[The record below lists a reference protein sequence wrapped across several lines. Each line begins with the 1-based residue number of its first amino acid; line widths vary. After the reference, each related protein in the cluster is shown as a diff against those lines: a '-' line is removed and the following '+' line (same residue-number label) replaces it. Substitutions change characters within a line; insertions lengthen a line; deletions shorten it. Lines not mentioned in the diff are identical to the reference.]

1 MTIPFLLE
9 HTQTDSLLLGQRCF
23 PKNILNNLEKTLD
36 ANNRNKSFLKIIEIT
51 CFTIILPYIIF
62 LQPILDQKFPWFLQI
77 NESYGKII

>member
-9 HTQTDSLLLGQRCF
+9 HTQTDFLLLGQRCF
-23 PKNILNNLEKTLD
+23 PKNILNNLEKTLN

-51 CFTIILPYIIF
+51 CFTIILSYIIF
-62 LQPILDQKFPWFLQI
+62 LQPILDQKFPWSLQI